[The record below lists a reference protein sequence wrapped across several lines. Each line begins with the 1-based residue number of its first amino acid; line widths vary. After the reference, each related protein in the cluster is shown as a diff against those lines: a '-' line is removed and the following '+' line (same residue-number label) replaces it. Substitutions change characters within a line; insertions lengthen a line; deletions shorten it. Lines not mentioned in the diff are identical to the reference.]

1 MKQRW
6 NISLYHTQAARN
18 SAVNG
23 FASLYVLTLQQQLGF
38 QRMKQNPVTDELA
51 VVSGPA

>member
-23 FASLYVLTLQQQLGF
+23 FASLYVLTLQQLGF
-38 QRMKQNPVTDELA
+38 QGMKQNSVTNELTA
-51 VVSGPA
+51 MSGPA